1 MKLWTKVLLSV
12 GIVYSGAG
20 VAASASNG
28 MSLADM
34 INQLPSKTLGSVCG
48 AGQDA
53 SAVSDLC
60 SAQLEA
66 VRDQALKQHPE
77 LNVENIHNQ
86 AQIVFENTL
95 QPLIN
100 ALNTGNQ

>member
-1 MKLWTKVLLSV
+1 MKWWSKALLGAGMMYSSV
-12 GIVYSGAG
+12 G

-48 AGQDA
+48 ADQDA

-60 SAQLEA
+60 SAQLDA
-66 VRDQALKQHPE
+66 VRDQTLKDHPS
-77 LNVENIHNQ
+77 LNVENIHKQ
-86 AQIVFENTL
+86 AQTVFENTL
-95 QPLIN
+95 QPLID

>member
-66 VRDQALKQHPE
+66 VRDQALKQHPG

-86 AQIVFENTL
+86 AQTVFENTL